1 MLTERA
7 IEQVETKRGVY
18 ATDKDE
24 EMTNKD
30 SWTLDM
36 DAGAIFEQIAKN
48 VRRLLARGD
57 LRPGEKLPS
66 ARELAGTLSV
76 NPNTIVHAYAG
87 LEAQGII
94 EKRRGLGTFVKED
107 APVETMRKDM
117 LRDIVETFVEE
128 VKRLG
133 VENEEA
139 MAALKEAWDA
149 G

>member
-1 MLTERA
+1 MRRHA
-7 IEQVETKRGVY
+7 
-18 ATDKDE
+18 ADKDE

-30 SWTLDM
+30 AWTLDM
-36 DAGAIFEQIAKN
+36 DAGPIFEQIGKN

-76 NPNTIVHAYAG
+76 NPNTIVHAYG
-87 LEAQGII
+87 ELEAQGII

-107 APVETMRKDM
+107 APVGTMREDM
-117 LRDIVETFVEE
+117 LRDIAETFVRE

-149 G
+149 R

>member
-1 MLTERA
+1 
-7 IEQVETKRGVY
+7 
-18 ATDKDE
+18 
-24 EMTNKD
+24 MTNKD

-87 LEAQGII
+87 LETQGII
-94 EKRRGLGTFVKED
+94 EKRRGLGTFVRED

-117 LRDIVETFVEE
+117 LKDIVETFVEE